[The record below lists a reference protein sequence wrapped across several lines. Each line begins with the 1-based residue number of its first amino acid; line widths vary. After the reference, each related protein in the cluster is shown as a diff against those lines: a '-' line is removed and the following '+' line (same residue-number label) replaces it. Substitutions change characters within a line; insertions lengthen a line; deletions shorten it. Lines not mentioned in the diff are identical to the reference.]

1 MNTEV
6 SINTKA
12 VLLLT
17 APLLVGKEAAVTK
30 VLAPREYKKLAH
42 YLHGIKR
49 QPSDLLYSD
58 SSELIRACGNLFIEE
73 GRIEKLLNRAF
84 LLSQVIDRWQSLGIW
99 VLSRADPQYPRRL
112 KLKMKSDAPPILYG
126 CGDVKLLDMGGVA
139 VVGSRKVEQDLIDY
153 AASVGKLAAQ
163 SNRMVISGGAKGVDR
178 AAMQGCLD
186 LGGVVCEVLAE
197 HLESAALKRSNRDFL
212 ISGNLVLVSAYDPS
226 AGFSVGHAMQRN
238 KLIYALSDASLVVN
252 SDLNKGGTWA
262 GAIEQLDKL
271 NYVPVFVRSSGTY
284 SDGVEALQR
293 RGAIPWPNPKNKEEF
308 LDVFDASFTQLRNGI
323 SELDLLGKMVDAGE
337 VAAEQNLPEN
347 FQQGIQEAESGGVSR
362 IDEHNKNRS
371 VGFGNEDF
379 KSVALKVDVK
389 NTAEDPSDILF
400 SVVRELIFEVLK
412 SPMKDVEIA
421 SVLGVSVTQARTWL
435 HYLID
440 EGVVVKQKKVA
451 TYILKPKPLF

>member
-1 MNTEV
+1 MNTEI

-12 VLLLT
+12 ILLLT

-49 QPSDLLYSD
+49 QPADLLYND
-58 SSELIRACGNLFIEE
+58 SSELIRACGDLFFEE

-126 CGDVKLLDMGGVA
+126 CGDVNLLDLGGVA
-139 VVGSRKVEQDLIDY
+139 VVGSRKVGQDLIDY

-163 SNRMVISGGAKGVDR
+163 SSRMVISGGAKGVDR

-186 LGGVVCEVLAE
+186 CGGIVCEVLAE
-197 HLESAALKRSNRDFL
+197 HLESAALKRSNRDYL
-212 ISGNLVLVSAYDPS
+212 ISGNMVLISAYDPS

-262 GAIEQLDKL
+262 GALEQLDKL
-271 NYVPVFVRSSGTY
+271 HYVPVFVRSSGTH
-284 SDGVEALQR
+284 SDGLEALQY
-293 RGAIPWPNPKNKEEF
+293 RGAIPWPNPKSKEEF
-308 LDVFDASFTQLRNGI
+308 LNVFDASFTQLRNVD
-323 SELDLLGKMVDAGE
+323 SELDLLGKMVDVEELAT
-337 VAAEQNLPEN
+337 EQCSPEN
-347 FQQGIQEAESGGVSR
+347 LQHGSQQAESGRVCG
-362 IDEHNKNRS
+362 IGEHNNS
-371 VGFGNEDF
+371 EAWFVDE
-379 KSVALKVDVK
+379 SLESAAAELDVK
-389 NTAEDPSDILF
+389 NTEKNPSDILF
-400 SVVRELIFEVLK
+400 SVVRELIVEVLK
-412 SPMKDVEIA
+412 FPMRDVDIA

-435 HYLID
+435 HYLVD
-440 EGVVVKQKKVA
+440 EGVVVKQKKMA
-451 TYILKPKPLF
+451 TYILRPKPLF